1 MKRLYYRALEM
12 EKTKAMKLTKDNIEK
27 LVSTNDHG
35 QEDIFYRREH
45 MLHTFSSIIEIIP
58 AENIY

>member
-1 MKRLYYRALEM
+1 M

-35 QEDIFYRREH
+35 QEDIFYRRD
-45 MLHTFSSIIEIIP
+45 HTFSSIIEIIP
-58 AENIY
+58 TIPAENIY

>member
-1 MKRLYYRALEM
+1 M

-35 QEDIFYRREH
+35 QEDI
-45 MLHTFSSIIEIIP
+45 TGEIICYIP
-58 AENIY
+58 SLQ

>member
-35 QEDIFYRREH
+35 QEDIFYRRD
-45 MLHTFSSIIEIIP
+45 HTFSSIIEIIP

>member
-1 MKRLYYRALEM
+1 M

-45 MLHTFSSIIEIIP
+45 MLHAFSSIIEIIP

>member
-1 MKRLYYRALEM
+1 M

-27 LVSTNDHG
+27 LVPTNDHG
-35 QEDIFYRREH
+35 QEDIFYRRDH